1 MSVLFIGGVFACE
14 NEDEIIENTKGYVEF
29 SANIFQKKLIKGF
42 KQNKEDI
49 TILSAPFIGS

>member
-42 KQNKEDI
+42 KYINFNNNKA
-49 TILSAPFIGS
+49 T